1 MRVALIVAGGFVLL
15 CFLGVLVVRRLRAMA
30 RPR

>member
-15 CFLGVLVVRRLRAMA
+15 CFLGVLVGRWIRAKA